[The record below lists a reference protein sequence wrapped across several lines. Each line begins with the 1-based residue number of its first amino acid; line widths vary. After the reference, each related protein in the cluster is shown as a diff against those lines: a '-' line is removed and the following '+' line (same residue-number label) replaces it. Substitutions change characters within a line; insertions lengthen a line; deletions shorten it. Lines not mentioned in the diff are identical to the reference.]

1 MLLPATQ
8 KYFNLLSRVLFV
20 FFTRPSVSP
29 NQFITRLFCYNMK
42 HFCTIQG
49 CVPRMEF
56 GFLRHCLEQNL
67 TLSWNLKA
75 SSLATTSYL
84 QRLPLSMVA
93 SSRNHYYKNSL
104 LLKRYLV
111 RVGSSTEEEHSLSQD
126 SLDDSVSRPLTS
138 DELKSLLIDN
148 QRSKLVKK
156 LSEANQHNRF
166 LKRQLKTQ
174 EDEITNIKSELAIME
189 LEVQALVNLAEEIA
203 NLGIPQGSRKISGK
217 YIQSHLLSR
226 LDGSSLLL
234 LVLHHLHK
242 FPSRNYIVTKSSFVP
257 IKAVHNKLKE
267 QIKDVEAAQSK
278 EVNVFWIGMAE
289 SVQVMG
295 SFDGWSQPEDLSP
308 EYTASFTKFST
319 TLVLRPGRYEMKFLV
334 DGEWQIS
341 REFPT
346 SGEGMLENN
355 VLVVE

>member
-1 MLLPATQ
+1 MLLRYHLTVMNHATS
-8 KYFNLLSRVLFV
+8 FGPPHDS
-20 FFTRPSVSP
+20 TRNDATSENSP
-29 NQFITRLFCYNMK
+29 TC
-42 HFCTIQG
+42 

-75 SSLATTSYL
+75 SRLARISHL
-84 QRLPLSMVA
+84 HRLPLSMVA
-93 SSRNHYYKNSL
+93 STRIHYKNGL
-104 LLKRYLV
+104 LLKRLLV
-111 RVGSSTEEEHSLSQD
+111 RVGTEEEHSLSED

-174 EDEITNIKSELAIME
+174 EEEITNIKSELAIME

-203 NLGIPQGSRKISGK
+203 NLGIPQGLLQGK
-217 YIQSHLLSR
+217 Y
-226 LDGSSLLL
+226 
-234 LVLHHLHK
+234 K
-242 FPSRNYIVTKSSFVP
+242 TKIIIFFSP
-257 IKAVHNKLKE
+257 IKAVHNRLKE

>member
-1 MLLPATQ
+1 
-8 KYFNLLSRVLFV
+8 
-20 FFTRPSVSP
+20 
-29 NQFITRLFCYNMK
+29 
-42 HFCTIQG
+42 
-49 CVPRMEF
+49 MEF

-75 SSLATTSYL
+75 SSLGSLATISHL

-93 SSRNHYYKNSL
+93 SSRNHYKNSL

-111 RVGSSTEEEHSLSQD
+111 RVGSTEEEHSLSED
-126 SLDDSVSRPLTS
+126 SLDDSISRPLTS
-138 DELKSLLIDN
+138 DEVTSFIYLKSLLIDN
-148 QRSKLVKK
+148 QRSKIVKK

-174 EDEITNIKSELAIME
+174 EDEITSIKSELAIME

-217 YIQSHLLSR
+217 YIQSHLLTR
-226 LDGSSLLL
+226 LD
-234 LVLHHLHK
+234 
-242 FPSRNYIVTKSSFVP
+242 
-257 IKAVHNKLKE
+257 AVHNKLKE

>member
-1 MLLPATQ
+1 
-8 KYFNLLSRVLFV
+8 
-20 FFTRPSVSP
+20 
-29 NQFITRLFCYNMK
+29 
-42 HFCTIQG
+42 
-49 CVPRMEF
+49 MEF

-67 TLSWNLKA
+67 TLSWNLKP
-75 SSLATTSYL
+75 SNF
-84 QRLPLSMVA
+84 QRLPYPMVA
-93 SSRNHYYKNSL
+93 SARKHYYNNSL
-104 LLKRYLV
+104 LLKRFLV
-111 RVGSSTEEEHSLSQD
+111 RVSTEDS
-126 SLDDSVSRPLTS
+126 SLDDSVVSRPFTS
-138 DELKSLLIDN
+138 EELKSLLIDN
-148 QRSKLVKK
+148 ERSKLVKK

-217 YIQSHLLSR
+217 YVQSHLLTR
-226 LDGSSLLL
+226 LD
-234 LVLHHLHK
+234 
-242 FPSRNYIVTKSSFVP
+242 
-257 IKAVHNKLKE
+257 AVHNKLKE

>member
-1 MLLPATQ
+1 
-8 KYFNLLSRVLFV
+8 
-20 FFTRPSVSP
+20 
-29 NQFITRLFCYNMK
+29 MK
-42 HFCTIQG
+42 HFCTSQG

-75 SSLATTSYL
+75 SSLGSLATISHL

-93 SSRNHYYKNSL
+93 SSRNHYKNSL

-111 RVGSSTEEEHSLSQD
+111 RVGSTEEEHSLSED
-126 SLDDSVSRPLTS
+126 SLDDSISRPLTS

-148 QRSKLVKK
+148 QRSKIVKK

-174 EDEITNIKSELAIME
+174 EDEITSIKSELAIME

-217 YIQSHLLSR
+217 YIQSHLLTR
-226 LDGSSLLL
+226 LD
-234 LVLHHLHK
+234 
-242 FPSRNYIVTKSSFVP
+242 
-257 IKAVHNKLKE
+257 AVHNKLKE

>member
-1 MLLPATQ
+1 
-8 KYFNLLSRVLFV
+8 
-20 FFTRPSVSP
+20 
-29 NQFITRLFCYNMK
+29 MK
-42 HFCTIQG
+42 HFCTSQG

-56 GFLRHCLEQNL
+56 GFLSNLFDTDLVHVPVLVLVLEHRHCLEQNL

-75 SSLATTSYL
+75 SSLGSLATISHL

-93 SSRNHYYKNSL
+93 SSRNHYKNSL

-111 RVGSSTEEEHSLSQD
+111 RVGSTEEEHSLSED

-174 EDEITNIKSELAIME
+174 EDEITSIKSELAIME

-217 YIQSHLLSR
+217 YIQSHLLTR
-226 LDGSSLLL
+226 LD
-234 LVLHHLHK
+234 
-242 FPSRNYIVTKSSFVP
+242 
-257 IKAVHNKLKE
+257 AVHNKLKE

>member
-1 MLLPATQ
+1 
-8 KYFNLLSRVLFV
+8 
-20 FFTRPSVSP
+20 
-29 NQFITRLFCYNMK
+29 MK

-49 CVPRMEF
+49 CVPTMEF

-75 SSLATTSYL
+75 SSLGSLASHL

-93 SSRNHYYKNSL
+93 STRNHYKNSL
-104 LLKRYLV
+104 LLKRFLV
-111 RVGSSTEEEHSLSQD
+111 RVGTEEEHSLSED

-148 QRSKLVKK
+148 ERSKLVKK

-174 EDEITNIKSELAIME
+174 EDEITNIKSELAIMD

-226 LDGSSLLL
+226 LD
-234 LVLHHLHK
+234 
-242 FPSRNYIVTKSSFVP
+242 
-257 IKAVHNKLKE
+257 AVHNKLKE

>member
-1 MLLPATQ
+1 
-8 KYFNLLSRVLFV
+8 
-20 FFTRPSVSP
+20 
-29 NQFITRLFCYNMK
+29 MK
-42 HFCTIQG
+42 HFCSIQG

-56 GFLRHCLEQNL
+56 GCLRHCLEQNL
-67 TLSWNLKA
+67 SLSWNLKA
-75 SSLATTSYL
+75 WNLGGLTTISHF
-84 QRLPLSMVA
+84 QRLAYPIA
-93 SSRNHYYKNSL
+93 SASTQKYYKNSL
-104 LLKRYLV
+104 LLKRFLV
-111 RVGSSTEEEHSLSQD
+111 GVGTEESSLSED
-126 SLDDSVSRPLTS
+126 SLDDSVSRPLSS

-148 QRSKLVKK
+148 ERSKLVKK

-174 EDEITNIKSELAIME
+174 EDEIANIKSELAVME
-189 LEVQALVNLAEEIA
+189 LEVQALVRLAEEIA

-226 LDGSSLLL
+226 LE
-234 LVLHHLHK
+234 
-242 FPSRNYIVTKSSFVP
+242 
-257 IKAVHNKLKE
+257 AVEKKLKE

-278 EVNVFWIGMAE
+278 EVHVFWIGMAE

-295 SFDGWSQPEDLSP
+295 SFDGWSQREDLSP

-319 TLVLRPGRYEMKFLV
+319 TLILRPGRYEMKFLV

-341 REFPT
+341 PEFPT
-346 SGEGMLENN
+346 SGEGMMENN